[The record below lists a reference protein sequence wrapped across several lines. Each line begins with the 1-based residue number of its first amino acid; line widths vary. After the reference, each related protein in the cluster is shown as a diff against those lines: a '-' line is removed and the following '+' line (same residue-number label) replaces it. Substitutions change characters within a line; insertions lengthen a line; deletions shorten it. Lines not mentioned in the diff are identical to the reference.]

1 MDVTESVHFNACYD
15 GKSRL
20 TEANLSRSKDAKGT
34 TVQLAGL
41 ILICAACP
49 VISAMAGSLETV
61 LLAYTASILST
72 SSLVR
77 ERRAQ
82 AVCASN
88 SHQSRISGIT
98 EHPSTRQ
105 TTDIFS
111 FLCVATGMAFLGSLV
126 GSSSLEVI
134 RQTLLESYRAE
145 RVDLLVGE
153 GSILGV
159 TAIVFL
165 FAGVAASFGLFP
177 LHSTVQNTF
186 NSVPGGLAVI
196 TTVLQ
201 RVQAVVVLW
210 RVVLSSMPGFEST
223 IQLLCIALG
232 VSSCIAG
239 AILIRR
245 SESVRG
251 LASNL
256 WLTWGGIALIS
267 VATGL
272 AVETPTDHQPA
283 WQLPTGLATAAFAI
297 SISTVAV
304 GMLLGIERWL
314 FKNKRP
320 IDFAEELTGL
330 GQHEKL
336 LALAVACVLLTMSAI
351 PPLPGFW
358 CAAFIVGK
366 AFQPGVESSSGAT
379 LVPGK
384 SVLTAV
390 VLLLISLSALSAQS
404 VHFLSLM
411 FHREPIRR
419 FKLPDN
425 TFPVTIILV
434 GTSLLVWVGMNAGT
448 VLTWLHELPL

>member
-1 MDVTESVHFNACYD
+1 MDDTQSVDFNAGYD

-20 TEANLSRSKDAKGT
+20 TEINLSRPKDSKGT

-41 ILICAACP
+41 ILICATCP
-49 VISAMAGSLETV
+49 VISATAGSLETV
-61 LLAYTASILST
+61 LLAYTASIFANSALI
-72 SSLVR
+72 R
-77 ERRAQ
+77 EHLAQ
-82 AVCASN
+82 AACASN
-88 SHQSRISGIT
+88 SHQSRSGEISD
-98 EHPSTRQ
+98 HPGTRQ
-105 TTDIFS
+105 TIDIFS
-111 FLCVATGMAFLGSLV
+111 FLCVATGMALLGSLV
-126 GSSSLEVI
+126 GTSSLEAM
-134 RQTLLESYRAE
+134 RQTLLMSYRAE
-145 RVDLLVGE
+145 RLDLLVGE

-177 LHSTVQNTF
+177 LHSAVQHTF
-186 NSVPGGLAVI
+186 NAVPGGLAVI
-196 TTVLQ
+196 TTMLQ

-223 IQLLCIALG
+223 IQLLCISLG
-232 VSSCIAG
+232 VLSCLAG
-239 AILIRR
+239 AILACR
-245 SESVRG
+245 SQSVRS

-304 GMLLGIERWL
+304 GILLSIERWL
-314 FKNKRP
+314 FKNRWP
-320 IDFAEELTGL
+320 IDFAEDLTGL

-358 CAAFIVGK
+358 CAAFIVGN

-379 LVPGK
+379 FVPGK

-390 VLLLISLSALSAQS
+390 VLLLISLLALSARS

-411 FHREPIRR
+411 FHHEPIRR
-419 FKLPDN
+419 FQVSDSKV
-425 TFPVTIILV
+425 PVTIILA